1 MQFQDALT
9 LDAPRKLRDGY
20 LVAQALAARAGVYDY
35 LGSEVDPQGAK
46 FKPNDVVKVYRPAEE
61 VFAADSVASF
71 FAKPITN
78 DHPTV
83 SVTADNWKQHTR
95 GAVMGA
101 KRRVIDKEEYLAF
114 DLALMDADAISAV
127 ESGKRELSNG
137 YACDLAFEDGT
148 APDGTAYQAVQR
160 NIRGNHVAIVDR
172 GRAGSQCR
180 IGDAK
185 SDGGNEWSA
194 CDALPHLID
203 HLKGKRSMNFI
214 MLDGLKV
221 DLDDGDAVKAL
232 VTKLQT
238 QASDA
243 ITARDTA
250 VSQTVADAATI
261 VAKDAEIAAL
271 TQKLADAAITP
282 AKLAD
287 AAKEY
292 ADVQEKAKALGVQF
306 AADADT
312 ASIKKAVVDAKMGDK
327 AKDYPAEHIAI
338 AFDSLTAGVKVGD
351 GGQQHQQHQVITA
364 PVALGDAAQ
373 KEHAAWQQANDHNS
387 WRTAGTAAN

>member
-1 MQFQDALT
+1 
-9 LDAPRKLRDGY
+9 
-20 LVAQALAARAGVYDY
+20 
-35 LGSEVDPQGAK
+35 
-46 FKPNDVVKVYRPAEE
+46 
-61 VFAADSVASF
+61 
-71 FAKPITN
+71 
-78 DHPTV
+78 
-83 SVTADNWKQHTR
+83 
-95 GAVMGA
+95 
-101 KRRVIDKEEYLAF
+101 
-114 DLALMDADAISAV
+114 
-127 ESGKRELSNG
+127 
-137 YACDLAFEDGT
+137 
-148 APDGTAYQAVQR
+148 
-160 NIRGNHVAIVDR
+160 
-172 GRAGSQCR
+172 
-180 IGDAK
+180 
-185 SDGGNEWSA
+185 
-194 CDALPHLID
+194 
-203 HLKGKRSMNFI
+203 MNFI